1 MNNSNLNEK
10 VDCYRFLLLYIKIS
24 EETYYQRNRKTILN
38 RAKKYYSDN
47 NEVLK
52 ERAINKYRELS
63 EEEKKIKI
71 KYGRNRC
78 HNSSD
83 EKKQSLR

>member
-1 MNNSNLNEK
+1 MKK

-38 RAKKYYSDN
+38 RAKKCYSDD

-63 EEEKKIKI
+63 EEEKKKKI